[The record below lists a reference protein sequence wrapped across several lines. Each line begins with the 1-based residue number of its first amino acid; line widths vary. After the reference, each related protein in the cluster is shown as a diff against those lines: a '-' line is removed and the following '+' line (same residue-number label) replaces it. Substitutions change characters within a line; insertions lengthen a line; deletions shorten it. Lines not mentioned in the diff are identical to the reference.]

1 MLEQFIRR
9 DGGMLSSCRDIEFHF
24 KSQPLIPLPGA
35 ILKSVFRAS
44 LRRSPC
50 GPTAP
55 PKFLCAELPWYN
67 AMAHQTGSES
77 SVHVLS
83 CPMPRSWLWVQCLEL
98 PVQADSYIEA
108 LCTASVSP
116 AGRRIIPACFKLFI
130 WNHCRLVL
138 NFVLSLSFTLPFGLK
153 DLRLRTQP
161 YLPLHIWSKD
171 SCSSCILK
179 ASDPFYPI
187 LTKCFC
193 RVFIADCRK
202 EAENTPPV
210 TVKGELNPTL

>member
-1 MLEQFIRR
+1 MVPRHH
-9 DGGMLSSCRDIEFHF
+9 LSFS
-24 KSQPLIPLPGA
+24 
-35 ILKSVFRAS
+35 
-44 LRRSPC
+44 
-50 GPTAP
+50 
-55 PKFLCAELPWYN
+55 
-67 AMAHQTGSES
+67 
-77 SVHVLS
+77 VLS
-83 CPMPRSWLWVQCLEL
+83 CPGIMPWHIRLGQNPQCMSCHAQCPDLGCELQCLEL

-161 YLPLHIWSKD
+161 YLPLHTWSKD